1 VKFYSLDTLKWE
13 VYMKFS
19 EWILAREEA
28 EVMRW
33 GDRDAM
39 MAFTAKNLKDNPHAQ
54 KIGGPIKM
62 APPKSEKK
70 PLAPPP
76 VPHKKMKKA

>member
-1 VKFYSLDTLKWE
+1 
-13 VYMKFS
+13 MKFS
-19 EWILAREEA
+19 EWLIVRSEGA

-39 MAFTAKNLKDNPHAQ
+39 MAFTANNLKDNPHAQ

-70 PLAPPP
+70 PVVPPPPAPP
-76 VPHKKMKKA
+76 KKMKKA